1 MKKYKGYTNRNL
13 SSIPQLETL
22 DQTTID
28 DMRVVAEILPFK
40 TNEYLI
46 DNVINWENVPD
57 DPIFRLTFPQKN
69 MLLPHHFELMQNTL
83 MNTSNNKEIG
93 EVANSIRT
101 QLNPHP
107 AGQLNYNLAKL
118 NGEILPGLQHKYR
131 ETVLFFPQHGQTC
144 HAYCTFCFRWP
155 QFTKLNDSKMAMNE
169 VNLLVE
175 YLELHPEVS
184 DVLFTG
190 GDPMIM
196 NGNNLNRYF
205 RPLIEKDI
213 PSLKTIRI
221 GSKSL
226 SYWPSK
232 YVNAS
237 ETEAVLSL
245 FSDITQSGINLSFM
259 AHFNHYQELET
270 DILREAVKNILT
282 TGAQIRTQS
291 PILNWINASADIWA
305 KMWRKQVDLGMI
317 PYYMFV
323 VRDTGAQHYFNIYL
337 SKAWE
342 IYTEAYSK
350 VSGICRTVRGPS
362 MSTTPGK
369 IEISGISEIMREK
382 VFILRFI
389 QGRNPDWVNRPF
401 FAKYNEKAIWLDDLQ
416 PISNESHFFFE
427 KELESF
433 LHPYGELE
441 LTMLSNEPVG
451 AKFIGSNYG
460 DDDEISGQA
469 MDYSLDP

>member
-1 MKKYKGYTNRNL
+1 M
-13 SSIPQLETL
+13 ETL
-22 DQTTID
+22 DQTTINE
-28 DMRVVAEILPFK
+28 MRIVAEVLPFK

-46 DNVINWENVPD
+46 NQVINWENVPD

-69 MLLPHHFELMQNTL
+69 MLLPHHFELMEKTL
-83 MNTSNNKEIG
+83 METSNEEDIR
-93 EVANSIRT
+93 EVANSIRN

-107 AGQLNYNLAKL
+107 AGQLNYNLARL

-155 QFTKLNDSKMAMNE
+155 QFTKLNDSKMAMKE
-169 VNLLVE
+169 VNLLVD

-190 GDPMIM
+190 GDPMVM
-196 NGNNLNRYF
+196 NTKNLNRYF
-205 RPLIEKDI
+205 RPLIEMDI

-226 SYWPSK
+226 SYWPNK
-232 YVNAS
+232 YVHTS
-237 ETEAVLSL
+237 ETEEVLSL
-245 FSDITQSGINLSFM
+245 FSDITESGINLSFM
-259 AHFNHYQELET
+259 AHFNHYQELQT
-270 DILREAVKNILT
+270 DVLREAVKNILN

-291 PILNWINASADIWA
+291 PILNRINASADIWV

-323 VRDTGAQHYFNIYL
+323 VRDTGAQHYFNLYL

-362 MSTTPGK
+362 MSSTPGK
-369 IEISGISEIMREK
+369 IEISGISEIRGEK
-382 VFILRFI
+382 VFVLRFI
-389 QGRNPDWVNRPF
+389 QGRNPNWVNRPF
-401 FAKYNEKAIWLDDLQ
+401 FAKYNEKAIWLDDLE
-416 PISNESHFFFE
+416 PISNESQFFFE
-427 KELESF
+427 NELESF
-433 LHPYGELE
+433 LHPFGDYEFSV
-441 LTMLSNEPVG
+441 LSNG
-451 AKFIGSNYG
+451 HGDTKFIDPNYVYDG
-460 DDDEISGQA
+460 DISTKV